1 MAMSSECPS
10 CGSPLLQPLRW
21 EAKGEAEVQLDMRC
35 PECLTWMQGVCTPA
49 ELEALDR
56 AQAAGRDDLVTAYER
71 SVTETMEALTACFA
85 VARALDI
92 VGADD
97 FASRPRARGRVI

>member
-1 MAMSSECPS
+1 MAMPSECPS

-21 EAKGEAEVQLDMRC
+21 EAKGEAEVQLDLRC
-35 PECLTWMQGVCTPA
+35 PECLAWMQGVCTPV

-71 SVTETMEALTACFA
+71 SVAESMEALAACFA
-85 VARALDI
+85 TALALDL

-97 FASRPRARGRVI
+97 FAPRRLRAA